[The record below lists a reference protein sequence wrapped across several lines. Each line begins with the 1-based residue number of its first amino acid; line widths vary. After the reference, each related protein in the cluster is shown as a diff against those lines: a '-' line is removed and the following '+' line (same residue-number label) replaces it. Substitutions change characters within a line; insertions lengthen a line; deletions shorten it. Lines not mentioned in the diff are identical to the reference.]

1 MTSCDGFLLCF
12 SPNCPWLDP
21 RETWNLVT
29 LTANQ
34 TNSGAMTSQ
43 AGLQRPWD
51 LTGLSQEREG
61 RREAAASTCP
71 GSAHLALLLSI
82 NWLKLRSKIEEIRF
96 GRIMVLRSAL
106 TDWKVRKKQ
115 FKWERNWESNRE
127 KCVRVCALEKM
138 CKSVRN
144 RESMCVWEIE
154 RVWESRL
161 MKLGAK
167 MSWVTF
173 LAKMRAL
180 RNIVKQWMSVEFLI
194 FKF

>member
-1 MTSCDGFLLCF
+1 MVFCFALLCF

-82 NWLKLRSKIEEIRF
+82 NWLKLRSKFKEIRF
-96 GRIMVLRSAL
+96 GANNGFALWLTEKWGRKSSSEKETGKVIEKSACVCVC
-106 TDWKVRKKQ
+106 KR
-115 FKWERNWESNRE
+115 
-127 KCVRVCALEKM
+127 KCVRVCVIEKV
-138 CKSVRN
+138 CVCVR
-144 RESMCVWEIE
+144 
-154 RVWESRL
+154 
-161 MKLGAK
+161 
-167 MSWVTF
+167 
-173 LAKMRAL
+173 
-180 RNIVKQWMSVEFLI
+180 
-194 FKF
+194 

>member
-1 MTSCDGFLLCF
+1 MVFCF
-12 SPNCPWLDP
+12 ASLPIVLGSTQEKPGISWLWLQTKP
-21 RETWNLVT
+21 TVGRWRHRPAFNGLGTWL
-29 LTANQ
+29 A
-34 TNSGAMTSQ
+34 SHK
-43 AGLQRPWD
+43 
-51 LTGLSQEREG
+51 REG

-173 LAKMRAL
+173 LAKMRVL
-180 RNIVKQWMSVEFLI
+180 RNIVKQWMSV
-194 FKF
+194 